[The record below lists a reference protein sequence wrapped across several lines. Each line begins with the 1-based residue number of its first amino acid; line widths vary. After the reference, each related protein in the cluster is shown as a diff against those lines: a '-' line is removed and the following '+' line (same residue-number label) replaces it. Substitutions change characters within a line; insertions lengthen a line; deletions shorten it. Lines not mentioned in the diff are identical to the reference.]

1 MRRKEFEQLLEE
13 AVGKFVE
20 QIHPE
25 DIEEETLSEDVKEKI
40 RSKITD
46 INKTQK

>member
-25 DIEEETLSEDVKEKI
+25 DIEETLSEDVKEKI

-46 INKTQK
+46 IKKTQK